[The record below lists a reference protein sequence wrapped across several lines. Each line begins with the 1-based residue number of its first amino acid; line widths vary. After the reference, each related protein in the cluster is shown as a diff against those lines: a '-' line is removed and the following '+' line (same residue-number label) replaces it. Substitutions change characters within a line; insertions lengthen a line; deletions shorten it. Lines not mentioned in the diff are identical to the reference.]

1 MHSRVSLGRLFR
13 GAMENYWHRYTRHWS
28 DLIRMLHPLG
38 RSVVLNTRLKA
49 LLSVDLDSLA
59 HELEKG
65 YDNSL

>member
-1 MHSRVSLGRLFR
+1 MHSRVSLGRLFL
-13 GAMENYWHRYTRHWS
+13 GTMENYWHHYTRHWS

-38 RSVVLNTRLKA
+38 RSVVLKA

-59 HELEKG
+59 HKLEKG